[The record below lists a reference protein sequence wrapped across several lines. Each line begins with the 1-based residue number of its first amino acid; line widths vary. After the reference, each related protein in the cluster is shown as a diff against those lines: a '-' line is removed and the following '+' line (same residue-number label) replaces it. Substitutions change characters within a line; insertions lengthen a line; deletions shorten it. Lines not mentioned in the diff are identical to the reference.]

1 MVATGRVGLLLGSSS
16 PPELVPRLARRA
28 EQLGFAELW
37 LSEDYFTTG
46 GIAATTAALAN
57 TSTIPVATGI
67 VSAMARHPAVL
78 AMEAATIARLYPGRF
93 RLGVGLGVRE
103 WLEQMGTNPRSP
115 LSAMRESLTAL
126 RSLLAGETV
135 SLDGRV
141 FSFDGITLEHPPSE
155 PPPIVAAATAPKML
169 ALSGELADGTL
180 LSVLSSPAYVRWA
193 TEQIAV
199 GRTRADGGREHRVT
213 TFAFCNVD
221 RDGEKARAQIR
232 PLAALYLTLEPEGP
246 LTDAYG
252 ITAELVD
259 LIEQAGDDPGKT
271 AAALPDGW
279 LENLVVAGDPTECV
293 GKIRALLEAG
303 SDSVA
308 LFPTPVDHGERII
321 ELLASDVIPVLKNA

>member
-1 MVATGRVGLLLGSSS
+1 MTVTGSVGLLLGSSS

-78 AMEAATIARLYPGRF
+78 AMEASTIARLYPGRF
-93 RLGVGLGVRE
+93 RLGVGLGVPE
-103 WLEQMGTNPRSP
+103 WLKQMGTNPRSP

-169 ALSGELADGTL
+169 ALSGELADGTV

-193 TEQIAV
+193 REQIAV
-199 GRTRADGGREHRVT
+199 GLSRADRNREHRVT
-213 TFAFCNVD
+213 TFAFCNVN
-221 RDGEKARAQIR
+221 RDGAKARAEIR
-232 PLAALYLTLEPEGP
+232 PLATLYLTLDPKGP
-246 LTDAYG
+246 LTDVYG

-259 LIEQAGDDPGKT
+259 LIEQAGGDPGKS
-271 AAALPDGW
+271 AEAVPDPW
-279 LENLVVAGDPTECV
+279 LEDLVVAGDPTECV

-308 LFPTPVDHGERII
+308 LFPTPVDHGEQII
-321 ELLASDVIPVLKNA
+321 ELLAREVIPALKNA